1 MSWVW
6 GLSILFWLEV
16 IKMDVL
22 QDSNSM
28 VYDDKKDALVPSAL
42 CAFHVCWN
50 RDKDDPCGVRVC
62 VVRFEC
68 YVDA

>member
-1 MSWVW
+1 
-6 GLSILFWLEV
+6 
-16 IKMDVL
+16 MDVL

-62 VVRFEC
+62 VVRFGC